1 MSKEK
6 IREFI
11 VRLPV
16 KNERGEKVG
25 EKEFV
30 TYAGLLALAHSI
42 GLDHIH
48 ATIIQM
54 PTEANG
60 MTAVV
65 RAVVQG
71 KRGTYSGLGDAS
83 PANVNRRVA
92 NHLLRL
98 AETRAKARALRDY
111 TNIGMVALE
120 ELGGD
125 DDVEAL
131 GTTPV
136 SRPSAPRRQQEPAKI
151 TDGQK
156 RMLWRQAAQLGHEGD
171 AALAFL
177 AQRLEGQPDR
187 ATRKAASSLIDA
199 LAAELRAKPTNG
211 ASHA

>member
-16 KNERGEKVG
+16 KNERGEKIG

-30 TYAGLLALAHSI
+30 SYAGLLALAHSL

-48 ATIIQM
+48 ATIIQV
-54 PTEANG
+54 PTDANG
-60 MTAVV
+60 SVAIV

-71 KRGTYSGLGDAS
+71 KRGTFSGLGDAS

-111 TNIGMVALE
+111 TNIGLVALE
-120 ELGGD
+120 ELSGD
-125 DDVEAL
+125 DDVEAM
-131 GTTPV
+131 GTSP
-136 SRPSAPRRQQEPAKI
+136 SRRAPTSERHESPRI
-151 TDGQK
+151 SDGQK

-171 AALAFL
+171 DALAFL
-177 AQRLEGQPDR
+177 ASRLGGPPEK
-187 ATRKAASSLIDA
+187 ATRDAASKLIDA

-211 ASHA
+211 ASHAG

>member
-6 IREFI
+6 IRELI

-30 TYAGLLALAHSI
+30 SYAGLLALAHSI

-48 ATIIQM
+48 ATVLQM

-92 NHLLRL
+92 PHLLRL
-98 AETRAKARALRDY
+98 AETRAKARALRDF
-111 TNIGMVALE
+111 TNIGLVALE

-125 DDVEAL
+125 EDVDAI
-131 GTTPV
+131 GASPPP
-136 SRPSAPRRQQEPAKI
+136 RPQRRPEPLLV

-156 RMLWRQAAQLGHEGD
+156 RALWRIASQLGHEDD

-177 AQRLEGQPDR
+177 AQRFGGPPEK
-187 ATRKAASSLIDA
+187 ATREAASKLIDA
-199 LAAELRAKPTNG
+199 LSAELRGRPTNG
-211 ASHA
+211 APHGPS